1 MLEFDLATPWREMS
15 FVSVDVETT
24 GLDPADCRVIEVG
37 MVRFERGQIT
47 DRWGSLVN
55 PGVPIPPEI
64 TKINNIT
71 DAMVADAPTFRDL
84 KWDVYGRMKERIFV
98 AYNAGFD
105 HGFLAMEM
113 ARAGLTLPDVPILDP
128 QVWARALM
136 TNQRRFNLGSMCDKF
151 GIALENAHRAV
162 DDAEAAG
169 KVLLRFADKV
179 SVDLGGLL
187 EEQGRWKDKQ
197 DAAYAERRAEKER
210 KRAEKDAGKPE
221 PEPDPG
227 QGGLF

>member
-1 MLEFDLATPWREMS
+1 MLGFDLAGPWREMS

-24 GLDPADCRVIEVG
+24 GLKHQECRVIEVG
-37 MVRFERGQIT
+37 MVRFERGQVAE
-47 DRWGSLVN
+47 RWGQLVN
-55 PGVPIPPEI
+55 PGVPIPPEV
-64 TKINNIT
+64 TRINNIT
-71 DAMVADAPTFRDL
+71 DAMVADAPTFRDI
-84 KWDVYGRMKERIFV
+84 KWDVYGRMKDRIFV

-105 HGFLAMEM
+105 HGFLQMEM
-113 ARAGLTLPDVPILDP
+113 RRAGLTLPDVPILDP

-136 TNQRRFNLGSMCDKF
+136 TGQRRYNLGSLCDKF
-151 GIALENAHRAV
+151 GITLENAHRAV

-169 KVLLRFADKV
+169 RVLLRFADKV

-197 DAAYAERRAEKER
+197 DAAYAERKAAKAA
-210 KRAEKDAGKPE
+210 KKAATQPD